1 MLLACQGRESFS
13 RRPREYTKNLPSCAI
28 LALAC
33 KTFNRIYG
41 GETGIMADAMA
52 DAMANDSWQEVE
64 LQQIGTY
71 TNTRLLSTGP
81 ANSLYIGK
89 QRKKEIIIKVFHP
102 PLITLEAKE
111 AFLARAK
118 QLKKLKHRY
127 IIDIQDY
134 GFTQHTQDTQDTSE
148 DYAYIVM
155 QFVPAGTVRQN
166 ISPGQCLRSD
176 EVKRMLSPLASALHY
191 AHVSNILHG
200 NLHPGN
206 LLVDTNN
213 DILLTDF
220 SLPLQGAFPSPD
232 DAALA
237 IPYMAPEQLQG
248 TLMAASDQYSLAVM
262 VYEWLCGRRPYE
274 ATGREKLLH
283 QQEHDPLPTLG
294 SLNADISPAIEHVL
308 LQALAHNPGERFQHT
323 QAFADNYLRAL
334 MGLPLNIETRNIG
347 SPIPTPST
355 SIDNNTKATKG
366 SEKAAHIAH
375 SVQFVAPSSSPIVPS
390 VDTPAANIGSDIDPV
405 HNATTEDST
414 FYDPK
419 AENGEESRRNPP
431 AKFATPIGGS
441 QLHDNVIADLC
452 QGGILSQ
459 SLPGYE
465 ERPAQIEMATLV
477 AHSLMQ
483 DTPTIIEAGTGT
495 GKALDVDTPIPTPT
509 GWKRMGDLAE
519 GDVVFDEK
527 GHPTPVTAA
536 FDAMYHHKCYEVVF
550 SDGSSLIADAEHE
563 WVSYTCADRKWANS
577 SRTDTYV
584 AKNFVTSD
592 QLVILDRLIAL
603 SENDNT
609 LSVDGAVAL
618 IGGHHWSVYQA
629 ASKIAPI
636 NSKERPARYPHQ
648 ALLTAVR
655 GRLARD
661 LGEQRRDGRTYS
673 LVTTEKM

>member
-1 MLLACQGRESFS
+1 
-13 RRPREYTKNLPSCAI
+13 
-28 LALAC
+28 
-33 KTFNRIYG
+33 
-41 GETGIMADAMA
+41 MADAMA
-52 DAMANDSWQEVE
+52 DAMANGRWQEVE

-81 ANSLYIGK
+81 ASSLYIGK

-134 GFTQHTQDTQDTSE
+134 GFTQHTQHTGK
-148 DYAYIVM
+148 DYAYLVM
-155 QFVPAGTVRQN
+155 QYVPAGTVRQN

-220 SLPLQGAFPSPD
+220 SLPLQSAFPSPD
-232 DAALA
+232 DATLA

-248 TLMAASDQYSLAVM
+248 TLMAASDQYSLAVI

-274 ATGREKLLH
+274 ATGHEQLLH
-283 QQEHDPLPTLG
+283 QQEYDPLPAPG
-294 SLNADISPAIEHVL
+294 SLNADISLAIERVL

-323 QAFADNYLRAL
+323 QAFADTHLRAL

-347 SPIPTPST
+347 SAIPTPST
-355 SIDNNTKATKG
+355 SIGDNTKANKG
-366 SEKAAHIAH
+366 SVEAAQITHIA
-375 SVQFVAPSSSPIVPS
+375 QFIAPSSSPILPS
-390 VDTPAANIGSDIDPV
+390 VDTPAASIGSDIDPV
-405 HNATTEDST
+405 HNASTEDST

-419 AENGEESRRNPP
+419 AENGVESRRNPP

-465 ERPAQIEMATLV
+465 EQPAQIEMARLV
-477 AHSLMQ
+477 AQSLF
-483 DTPTIIEAGTGT
+483 TST
-495 GKALDVDTPIPTPT
+495 
-509 GWKRMGDLAE
+509 
-519 GDVVFDEK
+519 
-527 GHPTPVTAA
+527 TA
-536 FDAMYHHKCYEVVF
+536 
-550 SDGSSLIADAEHE
+550 
-563 WVSYTCADRKWANS
+563 T
-577 SRTDTYV
+577 
-584 AKNFVTSD
+584 
-592 QLVILDRLIAL
+592 
-603 SENDNT
+603 
-609 LSVDGAVAL
+609 
-618 IGGHHWSVYQA
+618 
-629 ASKIAPI
+629 
-636 NSKERPARYPHQ
+636 
-648 ALLTAVR
+648 
-655 GRLARD
+655 
-661 LGEQRRDGRTYS
+661 
-673 LVTTEKM
+673 

>member
-134 GFTQHTQDTQDTSE
+134 GFTQHTQDTQDTSK
-148 DYAYIVM
+148 DYAYLVM
-155 QFVPAGTVRQN
+155 QYVPAGTVGQN
-166 ISPGQCLRSD
+166 ISPGKCLRSD

-283 QQEHDPLPTLG
+283 QQEHDPLPTPG
-294 SLNADISPAIEHVL
+294 SLNADISPAIERVL

-334 MGLPLNIETRNIG
+334 MGLPLNIETRYIG

-355 SIDNNTKATKG
+355 FIGDNTKANKG
-366 SEKAAHIAH
+366 SVGAAHSA
-375 SVQFVAPSSSPIVPS
+375 QFIAPSSSPIVPS

-419 AENGEESRRNPP
+419 AENGEESRRNTP

-550 SDGSSLIADAEHE
+550 SDGSSLIADAEHD
-563 WVSYTCADRKWANS
+563 WASYTCADRKWPDS
-577 SRTDTYV
+577 PRTDTYT
-584 AKNFVTSD
+584 ARNFV
-592 QLVILDRLIAL
+592 
-603 SENDNT
+603 
-609 LSVDGAVAL
+609 
-618 IGGHHWSVYQA
+618 
-629 ASKIAPI
+629 
-636 NSKERPARYPHQ
+636 
-648 ALLTAVR
+648 AVR

-661 LGEQRRDGRTYS
+661 LSEQRRDGRAYT
-673 LVTTEKM
+673 LITTERMATTLKVGSPARANHAVLVAGP